1 MVTSGA
7 VPDPWQND
15 PRHVAEKSEE
25 FAALIAATREVQDLV
40 AGTNP
45 PEAVVVDAAR
55 RFQELAA
62 LLQPWAVGEDDAP
75 AGKRHDLPGRGNP
88 LLLPLVIDEQS
99 DGVLRGRVRFTRY
112 YLGAN
117 GAAHGGSV
125 PLLFDDVLGRLSNSS
140 GGPRARTA
148 YLHVNFRRITPIG
161 PELQVEATFDREE
174 GRKRYLSGRLTK
186 DGVLLAD
193 AEGLFVVLEPGQQ

>member
-1 MVTSGA
+1 M
-7 VPDPWQND
+7 
-15 PRHVAEKSEE
+15 
-25 FAALIAATREVQDLV
+25 
-40 AGTNP
+40 
-45 PEAVVVDAAR
+45 
-55 RFQELAA
+55 
-62 LLQPWAVGEDDAP
+62 
-75 AGKRHDLPGRGNP
+75 
-88 LLLPLVIDEQS
+88 
-99 DGVLRGRVRFTRY
+99 
-112 YLGAN
+112 
-117 GAAHGGSV
+117 

-140 GGPRARTA
+140 GGPPARTA